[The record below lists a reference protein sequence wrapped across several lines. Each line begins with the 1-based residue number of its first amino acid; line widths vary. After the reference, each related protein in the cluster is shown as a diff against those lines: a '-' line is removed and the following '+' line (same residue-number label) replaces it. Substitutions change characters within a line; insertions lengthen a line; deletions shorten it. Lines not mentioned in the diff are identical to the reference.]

1 IPWEAEHLSAI
12 VQAWYPGQEGGRA
25 VAEILFGD
33 VNPSG
38 RLPITFYGATADLPS
53 FLDYSMAN
61 RTYRYFTGK
70 PLFAFGHGLSYTQF
84 KYGPTQ
90 LDRTQAGMDDT
101 IHVNLNVTNT

>member
-1 IPWEAEHLSAI
+1 MAMPWEAEHLSAI

-33 VNPSG
+33 VNPAG
-38 RLPITFYGATADLPS
+38 QAAGHFLPRDDATCRH

-61 RTYRYFTGK
+61 RTYRYFKGK

-84 KYGPTQ
+84 KYDAAQ
-90 LDRTQAGMDDT
+90 LDKTQ
-101 IHVNLNVTNT
+101 VNAE